1 VFVFLHTT
9 PKFPQ
14 PNRREPFFFPFITIT
29 EVNGAQELLPDMVQI
44 DDKYFKSAMDEMR
57 ELLNWLVVINKEYD
71 VTPKD
76 ASATK
81 RRVEKVVRFLE
92 KGMK

>member
-1 VFVFLHTT
+1 
-9 PKFPQ
+9 
-14 PNRREPFFFPFITIT
+14 
-29 EVNGAQELLPDMVQI
+29 MVQI

-71 VTPKD
+71 VTQKD